1 MFPPLFAK
9 RAPRSPRQRALMD
22 TVKDLQVTTRRPQRD
37 APRRARARRSDE
49 QMAELF
55 RRAAR
60 GDHGAWDE
68 LVAEYSGLI
77 WSVVRAFGLN
87 DADAADVSQNT
98 WLRLFVHLHR
108 IRNPA
113 CVGAWLA
120 TTARRECIQ
129 LRRRARDI
137 PQGDELPEQVNEGP
151 APCEAL
157 LVDERDRALW
167 SALGDL
173 PLRDRRLLRLLM
185 SEPAPSYVEISAEL
199 RMPCGSI
206 GPTRARALERLR
218 RAARRRGLTAGE

>member
-1 MFPPLFAK
+1 
-9 RAPRSPRQRALMD
+9 MD
-22 TVKDLQVTTRRPQRD
+22 TVTHLQVTAPRPQPD
-37 APRRARARRSDE
+37 APRRPRARRSDE

-55 RRAAR
+55 RRAAA
-60 GDHGAWDE
+60 GDRQAWEE
-68 LVAEYSGLI
+68 LVAEYGGLV
-77 WSVVRAFGLN
+77 WGVARGFGLN

-98 WLRLFVHLHR
+98 WLRLFVHLDR

-137 PQGDELPEQVNEGP
+137 PHGDELPEQVSEGP
-151 APCEAL
+151 VPSEAV

-167 SALGDL
+167 SAVGDL

-185 SEPAPSYVEISAEL
+185 SEPAPSYREISAAL

-218 RAARRRGLTAGE
+218 RAAQRRGLTAGE